1 MISLRNIIAKYNEMS
16 LSGKYNRAYLEGY
29 RQCIVDLQNGIVKWK
44 VAQNVH

>member
-29 RQCIVDLQNGIVKWK
+29 RQCVVDLQMERLKCQK
-44 VAQNVH
+44 